1 MEATPFFEENT
12 NQIKFLSA
20 GFQSGRRHAK
30 ALNGSVKPAVIF
42 MKGLWLDAE
51 LDRRTEPMR
60 LRCDALLVTR
70 LAGDTQNGLLPP
82 GQSAGDR
89 MRRGLSA
96 LALLLLASG
105 CSAGWLPSS
114 ARAPSEAEQLV
125 ARADALAVKGWDHAA
140 RALYERV
147 LREYPGDPASASAL
161 YNLGRLQVDPTSGFR
176 NYRAAH
182 ATFSRLLTDFPKSRW
197 EADAR
202 AWRATLSDLLARE
215 EEATRLKPQLQGR
228 EEEATRLKRQL
239 QWREEEATRLKLQV
253 QLREEET
260 SGLKAQ
266 IQQLR
271 RVDLNL
277 ERRR

>member
-1 MEATPFFEENT
+1 MKLTP
-12 NQIKFLSA
+12 L
-20 GFQSGRRHAK
+20 
-30 ALNGSVKPAVIF
+30 VD
-42 MKGLWLDAE
+42 DA
-51 LDRRTEPMR
+51 RNR
-60 LRCDALLVTR
+60 LL
-70 LAGDTQNGLLPP
+70 
-82 GQSAGDR
+82 
-89 MRRGLSA
+89 RRGLPA
-96 LALLLLASG
+96 LAVLLLASG
-105 CSAGWLPSS
+105 CSAGWLSS
-114 ARAPSEAEQLV
+114 SGREPSEAERLV
-125 ARADALAVKGWDHAA
+125 ARADTLAGTGWEHAA

-147 LREYPGDPASASAL
+147 LREYPGDPAAAPAL

-197 EADAR
+197 EGEACV
-202 AWRATLSDLLARE
+202 WRATLSDLQARE
-215 EEATRLKPQLQGR
+215 EEAARLKLQV
-228 EEEATRLKRQL
+228 
-239 QWREEEATRLKLQV
+239 QWREEETTRLKQQLRWREEEAGRIKSQL

>member
-1 MEATPFFEENT
+1 
-12 NQIKFLSA
+12 
-20 GFQSGRRHAK
+20 
-30 ALNGSVKPAVIF
+30 
-42 MKGLWLDAE
+42 
-51 LDRRTEPMR
+51 MR
-60 LRCDALLVTR
+60 LTHLV
-70 LAGDTQNGLLPP
+70 GDTQNGLLPP
-82 GQSAGDR
+82 GQSAVGR

-96 LALLLLASG
+96 LAVLLLASG

-114 ARAPSEAEQLV
+114 AREPSEAEQLV
-125 ARADALAVKGWDHAA
+125 ARADTLAGKGWDHSA

-147 LREYPGDPASASAL
+147 LREYPGDPASAPAL
-161 YNLGRLQVDPTSGFR
+161 YKLGRLQVDPTSGFR

-202 AWRATLSDLLARE
+202 AWRATLSDLLTRE
-215 EEATRLKPQLQGR
+215 EEATRLKLQV
-228 EEEATRLKRQL
+228 
-239 QWREEEATRLKLQV
+239 QWREEEATRLKLQLRWREEEATRIKSQL

-260 SGLKAQ
+260 AGLKAQ

>member
-1 MEATPFFEENT
+1 
-12 NQIKFLSA
+12 
-20 GFQSGRRHAK
+20 
-30 ALNGSVKPAVIF
+30 
-42 MKGLWLDAE
+42 
-51 LDRRTEPMR
+51 MR
-60 LRCDALLVTR
+60 SLCDAVLVT
-70 LAGDTQNGLLPP
+70 LPP
-82 GQSAGDR
+82 GQSASDR

-114 ARAPSEAEQLV
+114 AHAPSEAEQLV
-125 ARADALAVKGWDHAA
+125 ARADALAGKGWDHAA

-147 LREYPGDPASASAL
+147 LREYPGDPASAPAL

-239 QWREEEATRLKLQV
+239 QGHEEEATRLKVQV
-253 QLREEET
+253 QLREEEA
-260 SGLKAQ
+260 SGLRAQ